1 MISFFIDRKN
11 GEVYVMKKRVEI
23 IAAVVVCAAL
33 VSAVCY
39 IKLGTK
45 NKKVVKPVSSTIHK
59 IKKSSLERTRYDMDL
74 TLNDENKTI
83 TGHEVVKLKNNYGV
97 DLKQIVFHLYADSY
111 NSADTMPDVGKK
123 RSEVT
128 KEELGDINIS
138 SVKTSEGVKKY
149 TQDKEVLKIT
159 LKKPLKKDEE
169 TEVNIAFKLKIP
181 EGKQRLGYFQNVI
194 SVTNWY
200 PILSIYD
207 KKSGTFDENPFCPV
221 GESNYSESS
230 DYKVNITVP
239 KGMILATTGVKASEN
254 KSGSQDKYTFEAKNN
269 RDFDMFMSKDYK
281 VVTSEIDGIKVNS
294 YYFDYESAAKRMLN
308 LACDTIKFFDSKIG
322 KYPFTEYNIAET
334 YLNGGDM
341 EYPTITQMSDY
352 GNMNETYND
361 RNLGQFDDAIIHET
375 LHQWWYSTV
384 GNNEFKESFLDE
396 SLATYFTAY
405 FMSAKFGGSAL
416 YGVESLRPINDNR
429 FEEYLKECEPITR
442 SVDKFKS
449 LEEYEGAIYTQAPI
463 IIEQFRQKVGDEK
476 FIDIFKE
483 YYEKY
488 EFKIGTMDNFYNVVE
503 EQCGKDNE
511 EWLKE
516 QLTGSKAK

>member
-1 MISFFIDRKN
+1 
-11 GEVYVMKKRVEI
+11 MKKKVKI
-23 IAAVVVCAAL
+23 ITAVVVCAVL
-33 VSAVCY
+33 FSAVCY
-39 IKLGTK
+39 TRLGTK
-45 NKKVVKPVSSTIHK
+45 NKKIEKPVSSTIHK
-59 IKKSSLERTRYDMDL
+59 SKKSSLERTRYDMDL
-74 TLNDENKTI
+74 NLNDENKTI

-111 NSADTMPDVGKK
+111 NSKDTMPDVGKK
-123 RSEVT
+123 RLEVT

-138 SVKTSEGVKKY
+138 SVKASEGVKKY

-169 TEVNIAFKLKIP
+169 TKVDIDFVLKIP

-207 KKSGTFDENPFCPV
+207 KKSGAFDENPFCPI

-254 KSGSQDKYTFEAKNN
+254 KSGAKDKYTFEAKNN

-294 YYFDYESAAKRMLN
+294 YYFDYEGAAKRMLN
-308 LACDTIKFFDSKIG
+308 LACDTIKFFDTKIG
-322 KYPFTEYNIAET
+322 KYPFSEYNIAET
-334 YLNGGDM
+334 YLDGGDM
-341 EYPTITQMSDY
+341 EYPTVTQMSNY
-352 GNMNETYND
+352 NNVNENCTD
-361 RNLGQFDDAIIHET
+361 RDLSQFDMAIIHET

-384 GNNEFKESFLDE
+384 GNNEFKEAFLDE
-396 SLATYFTAY
+396 SLASYFTAY
-405 FMSAKFGGSAL
+405 FMSAKFGTHVLFGL
-416 YGVESLRPINDNR
+416 DEFCDTHNDRILHDNLKIEKPINRD
-429 FEEYLKECEPITR
+429 
-442 SVDKFKS
+442 VDKYTN
-449 LEEYEGAIYTQAPI
+449 LEQYDTAIYNEAPK
-463 IIEQFRQKVGDEK
+463 IIEQLRQKVGDER

-483 YYEKY
+483 YYQKY
-488 EFKIGTMDNFYNVVE
+488 EFKIGTLKDFYRIVE
-503 EQCGKDNE
+503 EQCGKENE
-511 EWLKE
+511 DWLKE
-516 QLTGSKAK
+516 ELTGTK

>member
-1 MISFFIDRKN
+1 
-11 GEVYVMKKRVEI
+11 MKKRVKI

-33 VSAVCY
+33 ISAVCY
-39 IKLGTK
+39 TTRLGTK
-45 NKKVVKPVSSTIHK
+45 NKKIEKPVSSTIHK

-83 TGHEVVKLKNNYGV
+83 TGHEVVKLKNNYGI

-111 NSADTMPDVGKK
+111 NSKDTMPDVGKK
-123 RSEVT
+123 RSAVAQ
-128 KEELGDINIS
+128 EELGDINIS
-138 SVKTSEGVKKY
+138 SVKISEGVKKY

-169 TEVNIAFKLKIP
+169 TEANIDFVLKIP

-200 PILSIYD
+200 PILSVYD
-207 KKSGTFDENPFCPV
+207 KESGKFDENPFCPI

-230 DYKVNITVP
+230 DYKVNIAVP

-254 KSGSQDKYTFEAKNN
+254 KSGAQDKYTFEAKNN

-281 VVTSEIDGIKVNS
+281 VVTSDIDGIKVNS
-294 YYFDYESAAKRMLN
+294 YYFDYESSAKRMLN

-322 KYPFTEYNIAET
+322 KYPFSEYNIAET
-334 YLNGGDM
+334 YLDGGDM
-341 EYPTITQMSDY
+341 EYPTVTQM
-352 GNMNETYND
+352 GNYNRLNENCTD
-361 RNLGQFDDAIIHET
+361 RDLSQFDMAIIHET

-384 GNNEFKESFLDE
+384 GNNEFKEAFLDE
-396 SLATYFTAY
+396 SLASYFTSY
-405 FMSAKFGGSAL
+405 FMSAKFGKDVLFGL
-416 YGVESLRPINDNR
+416 DDFRIRNDKIFQDNLKREEPINRD
-429 FEEYLKECEPITR
+429 
-442 SVDKFKS
+442 VDKYTN
-449 LEEYEGAIYTQAPI
+449 LEQYENAIYNDAPK
-463 IIEQFRQKVGDEK
+463 IIEQLRQKVGDEK

-483 YYEKY
+483 YYQKY
-488 EFKIGTMDNFYNVVE
+488 EFKIGTLKDFYKVVE
-503 EQCGKDNE
+503 DKCGKENG

-516 QLTGSKAK
+516 ELTAANRKNAN